1 MVKLIGPPGFI
12 IYAYG
17 CPKINVYLTQSILI
31 DSRWIK
37 HIGQILC
44 KGSNSQFVFKK
55 FRFQTNIFGDVY
67 THISYQL
74 IKQVT
79 EIDSAG
85 GRLYWLRKQ
94 IPV

>member
-37 HIGQILC
+37 HILC

-55 FRFQTNIFGDVY
+55 I
-67 THISYQL
+67 
-74 IKQVT
+74 
-79 EIDSAG
+79 
-85 GRLYWLRKQ
+85 Q
-94 IPV
+94 IPNKHFW